1 MKNVSKVALA
11 FVAGVVLMGCD
22 SIKDAAS
29 SVPTMEAPEVS
40 TSRSSALFR
49 EWGITITSKDNDM
62 TIDEVIVNRGNC
74 GVMRYRCED
83 NLKIYSGK
91 IKEDSLWKNMD
102 MDYYNA
108 LSPEEKAKCEPIAVP
123 SNIASPTYKWGE
135 KIPYGETAFIATY
148 GCSTLSEIVIKT
160 NGGTFTFGD

>member
-40 TSRSSALFR
+40 TR
-49 EWGITITSKDNDM
+49 ESIIYITSKDNDM
-62 TIDEVIVNRGNC
+62 VIDEVIVNRGNC
-74 GVMRYRCED
+74 GVQRYYC
-83 NLKIYSGK
+83 KVAYIYSGK
-91 IKEDSLWKNMD
+91 IEENHVWGHRN

-108 LSPEEKAKCEPIAVP
+108 LSPEQKAKCELRSSIYNP
-123 SNIASPTYKWGE
+123 YKWGE
-135 KIPYGETAFIATY
+135 KLPYGQKVGVDTY
-148 GCSTLSEIVIKT
+148 GCSTFSEIVIKT